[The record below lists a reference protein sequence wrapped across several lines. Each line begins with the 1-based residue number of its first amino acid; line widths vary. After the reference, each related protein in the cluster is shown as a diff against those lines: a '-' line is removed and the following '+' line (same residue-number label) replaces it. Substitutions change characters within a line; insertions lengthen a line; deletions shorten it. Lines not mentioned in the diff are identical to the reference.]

1 MRNTHFTFS
10 LRFWQITNNLRLCD
24 YVFHHRIFR
33 PATSVGQVVTN
44 AGVEKQ
50 RLLCYLRTE
59 GFGGGFG
66 GCVNSMSVTFFLK
79 EIETSKN
86 KSISRKWNPDLSCNM
101 SWIQCSCQ
109 NPCEINSTWW
119 VLPNLKGLWC
129 GDMKGIVEGCQ
140 FITQVMVIL
149 GFILHAETLRRKH
162 ITSAWMNGCML
173 RKSIISIFFPEK
185 KHSAD
190 VGYKRMTNANQKQ
203 KQYIE
208 FAICEDR
215 GSHFRRLQPRG
226 FIYPLPIIQGRH
238 LQKPNQGHLR
248 V

>member
-1 MRNTHFTFS
+1 MSNTHFTFS
-10 LRFWQITNNLRLCD
+10 LRFRQITNNLRLCD

-33 PATSVGQVVTN
+33 PATSVGQVVAN

-59 GFGGGFG
+59 GFGGEGFG
-66 GCVNSMSVTFFLK
+66 GEGRVNSTSVTFFLK

-86 KSISRKWNPDLSCNM
+86 KSISRKWNPDLSCHM

-109 NPCEINSTWW
+109 NPCEITSTWW

-149 GFILHAETLRRKH
+149 GFILRAETLRRNH

-173 RKSIISIFFPEK
+173 RKSIISTVFFCK
-185 KHSAD
+185 K
-190 VGYKRMTNANQKQ
+190 N
-203 KQYIE
+203 
-208 FAICEDR
+208 
-215 GSHFRRLQPRG
+215 
-226 FIYPLPIIQGRH
+226 IQ
-238 LQKPNQGHLR
+238 LT
-248 V
+248 